1 MRQSFRS
8 ITILLTII
16 LLLPAFFFSGFELFQ
31 MNKNEKEIETIYSK
45 QLDAILFSINLYS
58 EDIINSWASKIR
70 SNIQPDN
77 KLDCYNLKK
86 ILADASQIR
95 SVIFNDEIKSL
106 QLKVC
111 SPDSLR
117 DLRILTDEVNILLKD
132 SSKKISKLKSYY
144 KSGYYKT
151 EQLGIGKT
159 TNSEYVIFLFGD
171 KNNFKLCL
179 LEIDQEKFIKEL
191 LGQKIQVT
199 AENNLNIGVIERDN
213 RKIVYSSGVLES
225 ASDLQVKKPLWIFP
239 QYEIGIK
246 LKDKSIQ
253 VLSEERNRL
262 SLYFILLADII
273 FIIGALVVF
282 RNIRKEVRLAQIKSE
297 FTSNVSHEIR
307 TPLALISMYAETLE
321 MDRVPTEEKK
331 KEYYQIIYNETQRL
345 SGIVNRILSFSK
357 IEEGKRAYIFTSV
370 KLNDLVSKIMQS
382 YSFHLKN
389 KGFVCKINFCQDL
402 PVISADAE
410 AITDAIINLL
420 DNAIKY
426 SLDEKAIEISTGR
439 KSSYVFFEVADKGV
453 GIEKEEQNL
462 VFDKYYRASR
472 GNLAHVAKGT
482 GLGLTIVKNIIDAH
496 KGKIELES
504 KPGEGS
510 KFRILLPV

>member
-1 MRQSFRS
+1 
-8 ITILLTII
+8 
-16 LLLPAFFFSGFELFQ
+16 

-77 KLDCYNLKK
+77 KFDCTNLKK
-86 ILADASQIR
+86 LLVEASQIH
-95 SVIFNDEIKSL
+95 SVIFSDETKNS
-106 QLKVC
+106 QLSVC
-111 SPDSLR
+111 TLDSLR
-117 DLRILTDEVNILLKD
+117 DLKLLKSEVYALLND
-132 SSKKISKLKSYY
+132 SSKKISRLKSYY
-144 KSGYYKT
+144 KGGYYKT
-151 EQLGIGKT
+151 EQLGIGKV
-159 TNSEYVIFLFGD
+159 TNSEFIIFLSG
-171 KNNFKLCL
+171 KEGNYKLCL

-199 AENNLNIGVIERDN
+199 AENNLVIAVTN
-213 RKIVYSSGVLES
+213 HINGKLVYSCGAIDY
-225 ASDLQVKKPLWIFP
+225 ASELQVKKPLWLFP

-253 VLSEERNRL
+253 VLSKERNRL
-262 SLYFILLADII
+262 NLYFILIADFI
-273 FIIGALVVF
+273 FILGALIVF
-282 RNIRKEVRLAQIKSE
+282 RNIRKEVKLAQIKSE

-321 MDRVPTEEKK
+321 MDRVPTEPKK
-331 KEYYQIIYNETQRL
+331 KEYYKIIYNETQRL

-357 IEEGKRAYIFTSV
+357 IEEGKRAYIFASA
-370 KLNDLVSKIMQS
+370 NINELVSKTMES

-389 KGFVCKINFCQDL
+389 KGFEYQIKLHPEL
-402 PVISADAE
+402 PEIAADNE
-410 AITDAIINLL
+410 AITDAVINLL

-426 SLDEKAIEISTGR
+426 SLNEKHIEISTGR
-439 KSSYVFFEVADKGV
+439 KNDFVFIEVADKGI
-453 GIEKEEQNL
+453 GIPKEEQKL
-462 VFDKYYRASR
+462 VFEKYYRASR
-472 GNLAHVAKGT
+472 GNLAHFAKGT
-482 GLGLTIVKNIIDAH
+482 GLGLTIVKNIVEAH
-496 KGKIELES
+496 KGKTELES